1 MKKLILPLLVLTG
14 IFMIL
19 VIISMSLYIHS
30 YEPWYSFMTIEKAI
44 ITLVSSCIL
53 LIMTLLTMVL
63 IILKWKKIT

>member
-19 VIISMSLYIHS
+19 AIISMSLYIHS

-63 IILKWKKIT
+63 IILKWKKIP

>member
-53 LIMTLLTMVL
+53 LIMILLTMVL
-63 IILKWKKIT
+63 IILKWKKIP